1 MNRLFVPTT
10 AVLLSLTLAPRLAA
24 QRDLFGMGGSAA
36 SEVRRQFEAEA
47 RSQVSALLLDYQS
60 AWGSRNLAALAKL
73 YAADAALYPAA
84 GPLVSG
90 RDAVREWFRGFLP
103 RAEPL
108 QARMME
114 FRVSGDL
121 AYATLQVA
129 YVLHDGD
136 AARPV
141 TATDVVVLRR
151 SVVGAWSI
159 VSHLSRPEA
168 PPRAADS
175 AQ

>member
-1 MNRLFVPTT
+1 MNRLFAFT
-10 AVLLSLTLAPRLAA
+10 AAVVLSLTLAPRLAA
-24 QRDLFGMGGSAA
+24 QRDLFGMGGAGA

-47 RSQVSALLLDYQS
+47 RTQVSALLVDYQS
-60 AWGSRNLAALAKL
+60 AWGSRNLASLVKL
-73 YAADAALYPAA
+73 YARDATVYPAGGSMLA
-84 GPLVSG
+84 G
-90 RDAVREWFRGFLP
+90 RDAVRDWFRGFLP
-103 RAEPL
+103 KVERL

-121 AYATLQVA
+121 AYTTLQVS

-136 AARPV
+136 TARPV
-141 TATDVVVLRR
+141 AATDVVVLRR
-151 SVVGAWSI
+151 SAVGAWSI

-168 PPRAADS
+168 PAAAES